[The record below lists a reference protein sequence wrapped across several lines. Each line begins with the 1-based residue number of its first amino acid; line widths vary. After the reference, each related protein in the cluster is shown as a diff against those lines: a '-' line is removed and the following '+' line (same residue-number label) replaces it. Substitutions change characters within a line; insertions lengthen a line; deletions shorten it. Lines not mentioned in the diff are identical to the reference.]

1 MEGKNRP
8 GGLLL
13 YKRPVGVCCWMGSHF
28 DDYTD
33 LARAK
38 SEALDN
44 IYSFFKQNIKSYN
57 AKRRRQTPEKGEKQ
71 Q

>member
-1 MEGKNRP
+1 MQFGREESS

-13 YKRPVGVCCWMGSHF
+13 YKRPIGMCRWMGSHF
-28 DDYTD
+28 HDYID

-44 IYSFFKQNIKSYN
+44 IYSFFKQNIKSC
-57 AKRRRQTPEKGEKQ
+57 T
-71 Q
+71 